1 MSLAALHDVH
11 VRYGE
16 RMALSGIAFAVDAG
30 ETVAVIGES
39 GCGKSTLGRAIL
51 GLQPIAAGSVSFKG
65 EDLSNL
71 SPATLR
77 RRRRLMQMMF
87 QDPQSSLNPRMRIG
101 ETLAEPL
108 VVHRLA
114 TWRTAK
120 PVVGE
125 MLDRVGLS
133 PSHAA
138 RYPHEFSG
146 GQRQRIAIARAMIA
160 GPELVVADEPLS
172 ALDVTLQ
179 GQILDL
185 LARLQQERALTYVF
199 ISHDLPVVRH
209 LAGRVYVMLRG
220 HIVEHGPPAAVFAEP
235 AHPYTAA
242 LCDAVPIADPQMA
255 RARLA
260 EKKTVPPEGQP
271 AANACPFS
279 LRCPHALSICAE
291 EMPKLRTIA
300 AGRQAACWLHEEPA

>member
-1 MSLAALHDVH
+1 MSLAAMKDIF
-11 VRYGE
+11 VRYGQ
-16 RMALSGIAFAVDAG
+16 RAALAGIDFAVGAG

-39 GCGKSTLGRAIL
+39 GCGKSTLGRALL
-51 GLQPIAAGSVSFKG
+51 GLQPVAAGRVMFKG
-65 EDLSNL
+65 EDLATL
-71 SPATLR
+71 PAATLR
-77 RRRRLMQMMF
+77 HRRRLMQMMF
-87 QDPQSSLNPRMRIG
+87 QDPQASLNPRMRIG

-108 VVHRLA
+108 VVHHLA
-114 TWRTAK
+114 TWRTAR
-120 PVVGE
+120 PMVAE
-125 MLDRVGLS
+125 MLNRVGLS
-133 PSHAA
+133 PAHAG

-185 LARLQQERALTYVF
+185 LASLQQERALTYVF

-209 LAGRVYVMLRG
+209 LAGRVSVMLGGR
-220 HIVEHGPPAAVFAEP
+220 IVEQGAPAELFAKP

-242 LCDAVPIADPQMA
+242 LCDAVPIADPRIA
-255 RARLA
+255 RAKLL
-260 EKKTVPPEGQP
+260 EKQPESHEGQP
-271 AANACPFS
+271 APDACPFS
-279 LRCPHALSICAE
+279 VRCPHARPICIEA
-291 EMPKLRTIA
+291 MPGLRSIA

>member
-1 MSLAALHDVH
+1 MQDVS
-11 VRYGE
+11 VRYGH
-16 RMALSGIAFAVDAG
+16 RAALGGIDFAVG
-30 ETVAVIGES
+30 TGQTVAVIGES
-39 GCGKSTLGRAIL
+39 GCGKSTLGRALL
-51 GLQPIAAGSVSFKG
+51 GLQAVAAGRVTFKG
-65 EDLSNL
+65 EDLAAL
-71 SPATLR
+71 PTATLR
-77 RRRRLMQMMF
+77 SRRRLMQMMF
-87 QDPQSSLNPRMRIG
+87 QDPQASLNPRMRVG

-114 TWRTAK
+114 TWRTAR
-120 PVVGE
+120 PLVGE

-133 PSHAA
+133 ASHAG

-185 LARLQQERALTYVF
+185 LTRLQQQSGLTYVF

-209 LAGRVYVMLRG
+209 LASRVSVMLGG
-220 HIVEHGPPAAVFAEP
+220 HIVEQGAPAAIFARP

-242 LCDAVPIADPQMA
+242 LCDAVPIADPQIA
-255 RARLA
+255 HARLL
-260 EKKTVPPEGQP
+260 EKTADFAEGQP
-271 AANACPFS
+271 APEACPFS
-279 LRCPHALSICAE
+279 LRCPQVLPICRQA
-291 EMPKLRTIA
+291 MPKLRSIA
-300 AGRQAACWLHEEPA
+300 AGREAACWLHEEPG

>member
-1 MSLAALHDVH
+1 MNLAALHDVS
-11 VRYGE
+11 VRYG
-16 RMALSGIAFAVDAG
+16 RRTALFGVDFAVGAG

-51 GLQPIAAGSVSFKG
+51 GLQPVAAGRVLFKG
-65 EDLSNL
+65 EDLSTL
-71 SPATLR
+71 KPAAR
-77 RRRRLMQMMF
+77 RSRRRLMQMMF
-87 QDPQSSLNPRMRIG
+87 QDPQASLNPRMRIG

-108 VVHRLA
+108 VVHRMA
-114 TWRTAK
+114 SWRTAR
-120 PVVGE
+120 PMVAE
-125 MLDRVGLS
+125 MLDCVGLS
-133 PSHAA
+133 SDHAP

-209 LAGRVYVMLRG
+209 LAGRVSVMLGG
-220 HIVEHGPPAAVFAEP
+220 HIVEQGPPAEVFARP
-235 AHPYTAA
+235 AHPYTQA
-242 LCDAVPIADPQMA
+242 LCDAVPIADPQLA

-260 EKKTVPPEGQP
+260 ETAAAPVEGQP
-271 AANACPFS
+271 ATHACPFS
-279 LRCPHALSICAE
+279 LRCAHARPICNQH
-291 EMPKLRTIA
+291 MPGLRTIA

>member
-11 VRYGE
+11 VRYGA
-16 RMALSGIAFAVDAG
+16 RAALSGIDFAVEAG
-30 ETVAVIGES
+30 ETVAIVGES
-39 GCGKSTLGRAIL
+39 GCGKSTFGRALL
-51 GLQPIAAGSVSFKG
+51 GLQPVAAGKVTFQG
-65 EDLSNL
+65 EDLATL
-71 SPATLR
+71 SPAGLR
-77 RRRRLMQMMF
+77 RRRRSMQMMF
-87 QDPQSSLNPRMRIG
+87 QDPQASLNPRMRIG

-120 PVVGE
+120 PLVGE
-125 MLDRVGLS
+125 MLEQVGLL
-133 PSHAA
+133 PSHAG

-146 GQRQRIAIARAMIA
+146 GQRQRIAIARAIIS

-209 LAGRVYVMLRG
+209 LASRVCIMLGG
-220 HIVEHGPPAAVFAEP
+220 HIVEQGPPDTVFAAP

-242 LCDAVPIADPQMA
+242 LCDAVPIADPQIA
-255 RARLA
+255 RARLL
-260 EKKTVPPEGQP
+260 ETKPEPPAGQP
-271 AANACPFS
+271 EAGACPFS
-279 LRCPHALSICAE
+279 LRCPQALPVCAA
-291 EMPKLRTIA
+291 EMPTLRSIA
-300 AGRQAACWLHEEPA
+300 AGRQAACWLHEGSA

>member
-1 MSLAALHDVH
+1 MTLAAMQDVS
-11 VRYGE
+11 VRYGQ
-16 RMALSGIAFAVDAG
+16 RAALGRIDFAVGAG

-39 GCGKSTLGRAIL
+39 GCGKSTLGRALL
-51 GLQPIAAGSVSFKG
+51 GLQPIAGGRVTFKG
-65 EDLSNL
+65 EDLSTL
-71 SPATLR
+71 PSATLR
-77 RRRRLMQMMF
+77 SRRRLMQMMF
-87 QDPQSSLNPRMRIG
+87 QDPQASLNPRMRIG

-114 TWRTAK
+114 TWRTAQ
-120 PVVGE
+120 PLVGE
-125 MLDRVGLS
+125 MLDQVGLQ
-133 PSHAA
+133 PAHAM

-185 LARLQQERALTYVF
+185 LARLQRARALTYVF

-209 LAGRVYVMLRG
+209 LAGRVYVMLGG
-220 HIVEHGPPAAVFAEP
+220 HIVEQGPPEAVFAEP
-235 AHPYTAA
+235 AHPYTQA

-255 RARLA
+255 RAKLA
-260 EKKTVPPEGQP
+260 EPRAEPPEGHP
-271 AANACPFS
+271 AAHACPFS
-279 LRCPHALSICAE
+279 LRCAHARPVCAR
-291 EMPKLRTIA
+291 EMPKLRDIA
-300 AGRQAACWLHEEPA
+300 AGRQAACWLHEESA

>member
-1 MSLAALHDVH
+1 MTLAAMQDVS
-11 VRYGE
+11 VRYGQ
-16 RMALSGIAFAVDAG
+16 RAALGRIDFAVGAG

-39 GCGKSTLGRAIL
+39 GCGKSTLGRALL
-51 GLQPIAAGSVSFKG
+51 GLQPIAGGRVMFKG
-65 EDLSNL
+65 EDLSTL
-71 SPATLR
+71 PSATLR
-77 RRRRLMQMMF
+77 SRRRLMQMMF
-87 QDPQSSLNPRMRIG
+87 QDPQASLNPRMRIG

-108 VVHRLA
+108 VVHGLA
-114 TWRTAK
+114 TWRTAR
-120 PVVGE
+120 PLVAE
-125 MLDRVGLS
+125 MLDRVGLL
-133 PSHAA
+133 PAHAQ

-209 LAGRVYVMLRG
+209 LAGRVSVMLGG
-220 HIVEHGPPAAVFAEP
+220 HIVEQGAPAEVFAKP

-242 LCDAVPIADPQMA
+242 LCDAVPIADPQIA

-260 EKKTVPPEGQP
+260 EKTADFPEGQP
-271 AANACPFS
+271 TADACPFS
-279 LRCPHALSICAE
+279 LRCVHVRPVCRE
-291 EMPKLRTIA
+291 KMPVLRSVA
-300 AGRQAACWLHEEPA
+300 AGHEAACWLHEEPA